1 MKKHILFYKY
11 QYLVL
16 IVFFFYFFPSV
27 FLFEDSYITI
37 HDNLD
42 SDFVWQKVL
51 KESNK
56 TFVFDNECKIDNYM
70 NGIPRNSMP
79 SSFNLVTIIYYLCSD
94 PLFAYLLNKITL
106 HIIAFIGMNL
116 FLKDFLFNDE
126 HEKKY
131 VYLISILFG
140 TLPFYASNF
149 SLSIPGVPIILW
161 CLTLAHLERLKYWHY
176 IIIFLFGLY
185 SSLVYIG
192 FFILIPSFMII
203 AYQFVFKKRIKRQMI
218 ASLFILL
225 ISYFLSDLNII
236 IQYFS
241 SEYIS
246 NRIER
251 VQQGN
256 NFINT
261 LRICKSFLLNSQ
273 YHAKSEN
280 KLILV
285 PLVVTILILY
295 VYSFTIQKVKVNQ
308 NIWKKFYFTLCT
320 LLLIVLIFGA
330 TKSNFYN
337 AIQDKIT
344 LLKLIEWS
352 RFYFLAPFLWY
363 LLFAISLKILLDF
376 FKSKSATFL
385 ALTLIFGQFV
395 YILSNNQEL
404 KINYSKILQKTEF
417 KSLQVLENH
426 SKYPS
431 FKEFYDPELFDS
443 IKKFIGFPQNQYRIL
458 SIGIFPEICAYNGF
472 YCLDS
477 YQRNYSLAYK
487 KQFRKIIQLEL
498 EKSKLTREYFD
509 NWGNRCYVMPSELN
523 KKFSICKFDEQK
535 TLQNILI
542 DDNEFNKMNG
552 KYVFS
557 TVRINT
563 LINKQFHFLREFSHK
578 NSYWRIFLYEV

>member
-1 MKKHILFYKY
+1 MKNHILFYKY
-11 QYLVL
+11 QYLA
-16 IVFFFYFFPSV
+16 ITVFFFYFFPSV

-56 TFVFDNECKIDNYM
+56 TFVFDNDCKIDNYM

-79 SSFNLVTIIYYLCSD
+79 SSFNLVTIIYYLCNDS
-94 PLFAYLLNKITL
+94 LLAYMLNKIIL

-116 FLKDFLFNDE
+116 FLKDFLFTE
-126 HEKKY
+126 KHEKKY

-161 CLTLAHLERLKYWHY
+161 CLTLAYLERLKYWHY

-192 FFILIPSFMII
+192 FFILIPSFII
-203 AYQFVFKKRIKRQMI
+203 ISYQFIFKKRIKSQMI
-218 ASLFILL
+218 RSSVILL

-251 VQQGN
+251 VQLGN

-261 LRICKSFLLNSQ
+261 LRICKSFLLNGQ

-280 KLILV
+280 KLILA
-285 PLVVTILILY
+285 PLILTISILY
-295 VYSFTIQKVKVNQ
+295 VYIFTIQKVKVNQ
-308 NIWKKFYFTLCT
+308 KLWRKFFITLCT
-320 LLLIVLIFGA
+320 MLFVVLIFGI
-330 TKSNFYN
+330 TKSNFYI
-337 AIQDKIT
+337 AIQDKLT
-344 LLKLIEWS
+344 LLKIIEWN

-363 LLFAISLKILLDF
+363 LIFAISLKILLDF
-376 FKSKSATFL
+376 FNSKSATFL
-385 ALTLIFGQFV
+385 ALLLIFGQFI
-395 YILSNNQEL
+395 YILTNNQEL
-404 KINYSKILQKTEF
+404 KINYSKILQNLELKN
-417 KSLQVLENH
+417 LQALEKH

-431 FKEFYDPELFDS
+431 LKEFYDPELFDS
-443 IKKFIGFPQNQYRIL
+443 IKKFIGVPQNQYRII
-458 SIGIFPEICAYNGF
+458 SIGIFPEISAYNGF

-477 YQRNYSLAYK
+477 YQRNYPLTYK

-509 NWGNRCYVMPSELN
+509 NWGNRCYVMPAELN
-523 KKFSICKFDEQK
+523 KKFSIYKFDEQK

-542 DDNEFNKMNG
+542 DKKEFNKMNG

-563 LINKQFHFLREFSHK
+563 LINKQFHFLREFSRK
-578 NSYWRIFLYEV
+578 NSYWKIFLYEV